1 MNFIAEF
8 FDIFQIIYTHIK
20 TIENRDK
27 SLFGHHNF
35 VLFGSCA
42 FMIIL
47 GESKSAWFRQKTDV
61 SFVKL
66 HGLLY
71 FYPTLH
77 DTMYWI

>member
-1 MNFIAEF
+1 MNLIAEF
-8 FDIFQIIYTHIK
+8 LDNFQIIYTHIK

-47 GESKSAWFRQKTDV
+47 GEIKAPN
-61 SFVKL
+61 L
-66 HGLLY
+66 NLN
-71 FYPTLH
+71 
-77 DTMYWI
+77 